1 MWEGTSI
8 YPSEADEFDRGDDT
22 EADRGVRGARSEE
35 FKVAPWCSFWIHL
48 CCRGWFFSWAGR
60 LELGH
65 AENLLEKLTSL
76 MIVSSSVTRF

>member
-22 EADRGVRGARSEE
+22 EADRGVRGAGSEE
-35 FKVAPWCSFWIHL
+35 FKVAPWCSFGIHF
-48 CCRGWFFSWAGR
+48 CCRGWFFIWAER

-65 AENLLEKLTSL
+65 VENRLQELTSL
-76 MIVSSSVTRF
+76 IIVSSSVTRF